1 MSRYKVLRLYNDK
14 HEKVYGIV
22 ILYNPNLELLDRLY
36 KTLKNQV
43 DSVIFIDNSEDLAIK
58 KEMNKWLMSID
69 SSNNIYL
76 DLEKNYGIAYAQN
89 RGIVVAKK
97 RGARFVL
104 LLDQDSALPN
114 NMVRDLLLIYTR
126 LREDG
131 HKVATVGPSFLDEK
145 TDELAKVIRHHNLRV
160 HKSTP
165 NQASS
170 FEVADYIISSGSL
183 ISIEVLDKVG
193 NMDERLFID
202 WVDIEWGM
210 RAKRYGYASYVAPR
224 VIMRHSIGDEYVN
237 FGDKNINLHTD
248 FRNYFIVRNSIYLSL
263 YSQLPLNFR
272 CIQLGKVPLYILF
285 YSYHSKRRLYSFGL
299 LSKAVIDGIF
309 KNMGK
314 GHFK

>member
-1 MSRYKVLRLYNDK
+1 MSTAS
-14 HEKVYGIV
+14 II
-22 ILYNPNLELLDRLY
+22 ILYNPNLLLIKRLY
-36 KTLKNQV
+36 SSLESQA
-43 DSVIFIDNSEDLAIK
+43 DSIIFVDNSENLVVK
-58 KEMNKWLMSID
+58 KEFRKWLLSMDNSK
-69 SSNNIYL
+69 NTYL

-89 RGIVVAKK
+89 RGIEFAKESDAK
-97 RGARFVL
+97 FVL

-114 NMVRDLLLIYTR
+114 NMVRDLMTVYNDLVT
-126 LREDG
+126 DG
-131 HKVATVGPSFLDEK
+131 YKVATVGPSFLDEK
-145 TDELAKVIRHHNLRV
+145 TNEIANIIRHCNMRV

-165 NQASS
+165 SQASS

-237 FGDKNINLHTD
+237 FGDKKINLHTD

-263 YSQLPLNFR
+263 YSQLPVNFR
-272 CIQLGKVPLYILF
+272 CIQIGKVPLYILF
-285 YSYHSKRRLYSFGL
+285 YSYHSKRKLYSLGL
-299 LSKAVIDGIF
+299 LTKAVIDGIL
-309 KNMGK
+309 KNMSK